1 MIPGPGELKVV
12 MVMQAVRC
20 PRCGE
25 TRWSLRAELLAK
37 ALELPCEMCGGPLV
51 IERRRP
57 GAGPSAL
64 PYERRSRLQAA
75 VSRARASTLRQV
87 VH

>member
-1 MIPGPGELKVV
+1 MRATVV
-12 MVMQAVRC
+12 KGMHAVRC

-25 TRWSLRAELLAK
+25 TRWSLRAELLEQ
-37 ALELPCEMCGGPLV
+37 ALEQPCEMCGGPLV

-57 GAGPSAL
+57 GAGPNVL

-75 VSRARASTLRQV
+75 ANRARSWTAQRV
-87 VH
+87 AH